1 MHTENAFRIQEQE
14 LDEIVIPE
22 NTVKEKFTVYLADNI
37 DRNEKTLRGIDSWCY
52 ILFFSIWHPSGAL
65 LMKFY
70 EYTI

>member
-37 DRNEKTLRGIDSWCY
+37 DRNEKTLRGIDS
-52 ILFFSIWHPSGAL
+52 
-65 LMKFY
+65 
-70 EYTI
+70 